1 MKGMDMTKNELK
13 EWTEVEEI
21 LQKAEKKDL
30 IGLIRDL
37 YTNSAGDR
45 MIINSRYLGEGIKKK
60 KSKLLEEHR
69 KIIRGEFPPENESGK
84 IRHAAVERAISDY
97 SNASGDFVGT
107 LDLML
112 TYVEGGIRYANIFG
126 AADDEFYDNIEGMLD
141 RFCELLKT
149 EEGQKYYPLFSERL
163 ANACRDSEHIGWGF
177 GEAICV
183 LVGDIEEFFEGEQ
196 NDTSE

>member
-1 MKGMDMTKNELK
+1 MAK
-13 EWTEVEEI
+13 EDSVKWPEVEEI
-21 LQKAEKKDL
+21 LQKAEKKEL
-30 IGLIRDL
+30 ISLIREM
-37 YTNSAGDR
+37 YTSSAGDR
-45 MIINSRYLGEGIKKK
+45 MLINSRYLGERVKKK

-84 IRHAAVERAISDY
+84 IRHAAAERAISDY

-126 AADDEFYDNIEGMLD
+126 AADDEFYDNIEGMLE

-149 EEGQKYYPLFSERL
+149 KEGQKYYPHFRERL

-177 GEAICV
+177 EEVICV

-196 NDTSE
+196 KDTAE